1 MGQAKRRR
9 MSGEMDLWYHG
20 TNEFFSSWLLP
31 APLSAGNTGLLSHSF
46 ISLSKDRAL
55 AQGAGDIAGGLC
67 SATLAKDARVLDL
80 RTKSPDSMQHW
91 ELVSKTEIGQK
102 HPLTFD
108 YNRWEKAC
116 QSGEILN
123 FITEDK
129 QYEKELLKI
138 EKIVKSNSGYTLQE
152 RQKAFLDVQNFPRV
166 WIENVISPGKKLG
179 YDAVI
184 CSEIDRTRASG
195 RKTCTNLYV
204 FNTDMI
210 SAPVWIQKPD
220 MLAYEMALKE
230 LKRSDIFSTGPNE
243 PTP

>member
-1 MGQAKRRR
+1 MGQAKRRK
-9 MSGEMDLWYHG
+9 MSGEMDLWFHG

-55 AQGAGDIAGGLC
+55 AKGAGDIAGGLC
-67 SATLAKDARVLDL
+67 SATLTKDARVLDL
-80 RTKSPDSMQHW
+80 RKKSPDSMQHW

-102 HPLTFD
+102 HPLTSD
-108 YNRWEKAC
+108 YNTWERGCK
-116 QSGEILN
+116 SGEILN
-123 FITEDK
+123 FITEDQ
-129 QYEKELLKI
+129 QYEEELLKA

-166 WIENVISPGKKLG
+166 WIESVIDPGKKLG

-204 FNTDMI
+204 FNTNAI
-210 SAPVWIQKPD
+210 SPPSWIQKPD

-230 LKRSDIFSTGPNE
+230 LERSDLFSTSQN
-243 PTP
+243 